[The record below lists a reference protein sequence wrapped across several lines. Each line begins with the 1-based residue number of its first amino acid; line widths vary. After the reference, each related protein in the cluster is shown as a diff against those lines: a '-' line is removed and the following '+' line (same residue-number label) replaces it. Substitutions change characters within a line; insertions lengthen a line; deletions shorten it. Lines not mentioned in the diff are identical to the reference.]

1 MRITDFEKNFLEID
15 GGNDEFNPYV
25 IRLFHT
31 LLQKVE
37 RDPYRKWTHDLLRNY
52 VNASYCFC
60 KILNDKCKDKKTFQ
74 DTAIHK
80 AKIASQEAKSKEQKE
95 QKEQNESPL
104 VNLYEDDDT
113 NLKVFFTGLYTPGT
127 YQGLKNG
134 LYFVINPSVE
144 PKISVKTRK
153 EIFEADQK
161 ILDGKKVLR
170 QIDHRDSFENE
181 LVDDMALNIQKIISP
196 TSMNLDVA
204 QKKIRELRYKINPIF
219 EILNKLKKTVD
230 EVSLEKYKVNTFI
243 KDKLKEIEKISS
255 KDLETII
262 YLKNIVDK
270 EDKIEHNPWLHILRD
285 GIDNLPTDFVLSFFN
300 KGFEVPSPVDRY
312 KIRKEW
318 IDKCILNTC
327 SNNEDN
333 SFMYFQE
340 IMLDTIQ
347 AILDKSNIH
356 NLPVLFYMKKG
367 TYNYLLPMYLLNS
380 GKPDFCIVL
389 RHIKDKDGNY
399 TGDWEPVTS
408 LDMDEVYCDI
418 RVFGKDAIERVR
430 DWW

>member
-37 RDPYRKWTHDLLRNY
+37 KDPYRKWTHDLLRNY

-60 KILNDKCKDKKTFQ
+60 ISLNDLRKDKKTFQ
-74 DTAIHK
+74 DTAIRK

-95 QKEQNESPL
+95 KNESPL

-127 YQGLKNG
+127 YHGLKNG

-144 PKISVKTRK
+144 PKKPKISVKTRK

-161 ILDGKKVLR
+161 EIDGEKVLR

-181 LVDDMALNIQKIISP
+181 LVGVEDLNINKISLLDKMSP
-196 TSMNLDVA
+196 EDANEII
-204 QKKIRELRYKINPIF
+204 KKKRINDKING
-219 EILNKLKKTVD
+219 
-230 EVSLEKYKVNTFI
+230 
-243 KDKLKEIEKISS
+243 
-255 KDLETII
+255 
-262 YLKNIVDK
+262 
-270 EDKIEHNPWLHILRD
+270 NPWLHILRD

-300 KGFEVPSPVDRY
+300 KWFEVLSPVDRY
-312 KIRKEW
+312 KNRKIW
-318 IDKCILNTC
+318 IDECIKHSC

-333 SFMYFQE
+333 SFMYYQE
-340 IMLDTIQ
+340 IMLDTMQ

-356 NLPVLFYMKKG
+356 NLPVHFYIKES

-389 RHIKDKDGNY
+389 KHMKDMDGKY
-399 TGDWEPVTS
+399 TGTWEPVTS
-408 LDMDEVYCDI
+408 LDMDEVYCNI

>member
-1 MRITDFEKNFLEID
+1 MRFTDFEKNFLEID

-60 KILNDKCKDKKTFQ
+60 KILNDKR
-74 DTAIHK
+74 K
-80 AKIASQEAKSKEQKE
+80 AKIASQEAKSKEQKGQE
-95 QKEQNESPL
+95 KQEEKNESPQ

-161 ILDGKKVLR
+161 EIDGEKVLR

-181 LVDDMALNIQKIISP
+181 LVGDVALNINKISLLDKMSP
-196 TSMNLDVA
+196 EDAYEIIKEKRIND
-204 QKKIRELRYKINPIF
+204 KING
-219 EILNKLKKTVD
+219 
-230 EVSLEKYKVNTFI
+230 
-243 KDKLKEIEKISS
+243 
-255 KDLETII
+255 
-262 YLKNIVDK
+262 
-270 EDKIEHNPWLHILRD
+270 NPWLHILRD
-285 GIDNLPTDFVLSFFN
+285 GIDNIPTDFVLSFFN
-300 KGFEVPSPVDRY
+300 KWFEVPSPVDRY
-312 KIRKEW
+312 KNRKNW
-318 IDKCILNTC
+318 IQECIKHSC
-327 SNNEDN
+327 SNNEEN
-333 SFMYFQE
+333 SFMCYQE
-340 IMLDTIQ
+340 IMLDTMQ

-356 NLPVLFYMKKG
+356 NLPVHFYIKES
-367 TYNYLLPMYLLNS
+367 TYNYLLPIYLQNS

-389 RHIKDKDGNY
+389 RNKKEHGEY

-408 LDMDEVYCDI
+408 LNMDEVYCDI

>member
-1 MRITDFEKNFLEID
+1 MRITDFEKNFLGID

-52 VNASYCFC
+52 VNASYYFC
-60 KILNDKCKDKKTFQ
+60 SNLNDIPKVKIASQ
-74 DTAIHK
+74 DAKAIRK

-95 QKEQNESPL
+95 QEKQEEQEEKNESPQ
-104 VNLYEDDDT
+104 VNLYEDYDT

-161 ILDGKKVLR
+161 EIDGEKVLR

-181 LVDDMALNIQKIISP
+181 LVGVEDLNI
-196 TSMNLDVA
+196 N
-204 QKKIRELRYKINPIF
+204 
-219 EILNKLKKTVD
+219 
-230 EVSLEKYKVNTFI
+230 
-243 KDKLKEIEKISS
+243 KISLLDKMS
-255 KDLETII
+255 PEDTNEII
-262 YLKNIVDK
+262 KKKSINDEIK
-270 EDKIEHNPWLHILRD
+270 GNPWLHILRD

-300 KGFEVPSPVDRY
+300 KWYEVPSPVDRY
-312 KIRKEW
+312 KNRKIW
-318 IDKCILNTC
+318 IEECIKHSC

-333 SFMYFQE
+333 SFMYYQE
-340 IMLDTIQ
+340 IMLDTMQ

-356 NLPVLFYMKKG
+356 NLPVYFYIKES

-389 RHIKDKDGNY
+389 KHMKDMHGKY
-399 TGDWEPVTS
+399 TGTWEPVTS
-408 LDMDEVYCDI
+408 LDMDEVYCNI

>member
-60 KILNDKCKDKKTFQ
+60 KILNDKRKAKIASQ
-74 DTAIHK
+74 EAAAIRK
-80 AKIASQEAKSKEQKE
+80 AKIASQEAKSKGK
-95 QKEQNESPL
+95 KKKNEFPQ
-104 VNLYEDDDT
+104 VNLYEDDDI

-161 ILDGKKVLR
+161 EIDGEKVLR

-181 LVDDMALNIQKIISP
+181 LVGDVALNINKISLLDKMSP
-196 TSMNLDVA
+196 EDAYEIIKEKRIND
-204 QKKIRELRYKINPIF
+204 KING
-219 EILNKLKKTVD
+219 
-230 EVSLEKYKVNTFI
+230 
-243 KDKLKEIEKISS
+243 
-255 KDLETII
+255 
-262 YLKNIVDK
+262 
-270 EDKIEHNPWLHILRD
+270 NPWLHILRD

-300 KGFEVPSPVDRY
+300 KWFEVPSPVDRY
-312 KIRKEW
+312 KNRKNW
-318 IDKCILNTC
+318 IQECINPHC
-327 SNNEDN
+327 
-333 SFMYFQE
+333 
-340 IMLDTIQ
+340 
-347 AILDKSNIH
+347 
-356 NLPVLFYMKKG
+356 
-367 TYNYLLPMYLLNS
+367 
-380 GKPDFCIVL
+380 
-389 RHIKDKDGNY
+389 
-399 TGDWEPVTS
+399 TG
-408 LDMDEVYCDI
+408 
-418 RVFGKDAIERVR
+418 
-430 DWW
+430 

>member
-1 MRITDFEKNFLEID
+1 MRITDLEKNFLEID
-15 GGNDEFNPYV
+15 GGNYEFNPYV

-37 RDPYRKWTHDLLRNY
+37 RDPCRKWTHDSLRNY

-60 KILNDKCKDKKTFQ
+60 KILNDIRKDKKTSQ
-74 DTAIHK
+74 DTAIRK

-95 QKEQNESPL
+95 QEKQEEKNEFPQ

-161 ILDGKKVLR
+161 EIDGEKVLR

-181 LVDDMALNIQKIISP
+181 LVGVEDLNINKISLLDKMSP
-196 TSMNLDVA
+196 EDANEII
-204 QKKIRELRYKINPIF
+204 KEIRINDKING
-219 EILNKLKKTVD
+219 
-230 EVSLEKYKVNTFI
+230 
-243 KDKLKEIEKISS
+243 
-255 KDLETII
+255 
-262 YLKNIVDK
+262 
-270 EDKIEHNPWLHILRD
+270 NPWLHILRD

-300 KGFEVPSPVDRY
+300 KWFEVPSPVDRY
-312 KIRKEW
+312 KNRKNW
-318 IDKCILNTC
+318 IEECIKHSC

-333 SFMYFQE
+333 SFMYYQE
-340 IMLDTIQ
+340 IMLDTMQ

-356 NLPVLFYMKKG
+356 NLPVYFYIKES

-389 RHIKDKDGNY
+389 KHMKDMHGKY
-399 TGDWEPVTS
+399 TGTWEPVTS
-408 LDMDEVYCDI
+408 LDMDEVYCNI

>member
-1 MRITDFEKNFLEID
+1 MSITDFEKNFLEID
-15 GGNDEFNPYV
+15 GGNYEFNPYV

-37 RDPYRKWTHDLLRNY
+37 RDPCKKWTHDSLRNY

-60 KILNDKCKDKKTFQ
+60 KILNDIRKDKKTSQ
-74 DTAIHK
+74 DTAIRK
-80 AKIASQEAKSKEQKE
+80 AKIASQEAKSKEQEKQDE
-95 QKEQNESPL
+95 KNESPQ

-161 ILDGKKVLR
+161 EIDGEKVLR

-181 LVDDMALNIQKIISP
+181 LVGVEDLNI
-196 TSMNLDVA
+196 N
-204 QKKIRELRYKINPIF
+204 
-219 EILNKLKKTVD
+219 
-230 EVSLEKYKVNTFI
+230 
-243 KDKLKEIEKISS
+243 KISLLDKMS
-255 KDLETII
+255 PEDANEIIKKKRINDTI
-262 YLKNIVDK
+262 NG
-270 EDKIEHNPWLHILRD
+270 NPWLHILRD

-300 KGFEVPSPVDRY
+300 KWYEVSSPVDRY
-312 KIRKEW
+312 KKRKIW
-318 IDKCILNTC
+318 IEECIKHSC

-333 SFMYFQE
+333 SFMYYQE
-340 IMLDTIQ
+340 IMLDTMQ

-356 NLPVLFYMKKG
+356 NLPVYFYIKES

-389 RHIKDKDGNY
+389 KHMKDMHGKY
-399 TGDWEPVTS
+399 TGTWEPVTS
-408 LDMDEVYCDI
+408 LDMDEVYCNI

>member
-37 RDPYRKWTHDLLRNY
+37 KDPYRKWTHDLLRNY

-60 KILNDKCKDKKTFQ
+60 ISLNDLRKDKKTFQ
-74 DTAIHK
+74 DTAIRK

-95 QKEQNESPL
+95 QKEKNESPL

-127 YQGLKNG
+127 YHGLKNG

-144 PKISVKTRK
+144 PKKPKISVKTRK

-161 ILDGKKVLR
+161 EIDGEKVLR

-181 LVDDMALNIQKIISP
+181 LVGVEDLNINKISLLDKMSP
-196 TSMNLDVA
+196 EDANEII
-204 QKKIRELRYKINPIF
+204 KKKRINDKING
-219 EILNKLKKTVD
+219 
-230 EVSLEKYKVNTFI
+230 
-243 KDKLKEIEKISS
+243 
-255 KDLETII
+255 
-262 YLKNIVDK
+262 
-270 EDKIEHNPWLHILRD
+270 NPWLHILRD

-300 KGFEVPSPVDRY
+300 KWFEVLSPVDRY
-312 KIRKEW
+312 KNRKIW
-318 IDKCILNTC
+318 IYECIKHSC

-333 SFMYFQE
+333 SFMYYQE
-340 IMLDTIQ
+340 IMLDTMQ

-356 NLPVLFYMKKG
+356 NLPVHFYIKES

-389 RHIKDKDGNY
+389 KHMKDMDGKY
-399 TGDWEPVTS
+399 TGTWEPVTS
-408 LDMDEVYCDI
+408 LDMDEVYCNI

>member
-60 KILNDKCKDKKTFQ
+60 KILNDKRKDKKTSQ
-74 DTAIHK
+74 DTAIRK

-95 QKEQNESPL
+95 QGEKNEFPL

-161 ILDGKKVLR
+161 EIDGEKVLR

-181 LVDDMALNIQKIISP
+181 LVGVEDLNINKISLLDKMSP
-196 TSMNLDVA
+196 EEANEII
-204 QKKIRELRYKINPIF
+204 KKKRINDKING
-219 EILNKLKKTVD
+219 
-230 EVSLEKYKVNTFI
+230 
-243 KDKLKEIEKISS
+243 
-255 KDLETII
+255 
-262 YLKNIVDK
+262 
-270 EDKIEHNPWLHILRD
+270 NPWLHILRD

-300 KGFEVPSPVDRY
+300 KCFEVPSPVDRY
-312 KIRKEW
+312 KNRKNW
-318 IDKCILNTC
+318 IEECIKHSC

-333 SFMYFQE
+333 SFMYYQE
-340 IMLDTIQ
+340 IMLDTMQ

-356 NLPVLFYMKKG
+356 NLPVHFYIKES

-389 RHIKDKDGNY
+389 KHKKKDGKY

-408 LDMDEVYCDI
+408 LDMDEVYCNI

>member
-37 RDPYRKWTHDLLRNY
+37 KDPYRKWTHDLLRNY

-60 KILNDKCKDKKTFQ
+60 ISLNDLRKDKKTFQ
-74 DTAIHK
+74 DTAIRK

-95 QKEQNESPL
+95 KNESPL

-127 YQGLKNG
+127 YHGLKNG

-144 PKISVKTRK
+144 PKKPKISVKTRK

-161 ILDGKKVLR
+161 EIDGEKVLR

-181 LVDDMALNIQKIISP
+181 LVGVEDLNI
-196 TSMNLDVA
+196 N
-204 QKKIRELRYKINPIF
+204 
-219 EILNKLKKTVD
+219 
-230 EVSLEKYKVNTFI
+230 
-243 KDKLKEIEKISS
+243 KISLLDKMS
-255 KDLETII
+255 PEDANEII
-262 YLKNIVDK
+262 KKKRINA
-270 EDKIEHNPWLHILRD
+270 KITGNPWLHILRD

-300 KGFEVPSPVDRY
+300 KWFEVLSPVDRY
-312 KIRKEW
+312 KNRKIW
-318 IDKCILNTC
+318 IDECIKHSC

-333 SFMYFQE
+333 SFMYYQE
-340 IMLDTIQ
+340 IMLDTMQ

-356 NLPVLFYMKKG
+356 NLPVHFYIKES

-389 RHIKDKDGNY
+389 KHMKDMHGKY
-399 TGDWEPVTS
+399 TGTWEPVTS
-408 LDMDEVYCDI
+408 LDMDEVYCNI

>member
-37 RDPYRKWTHDLLRNY
+37 KDPYRKWTHDLLRNY

-60 KILNDKCKDKKTFQ
+60 ISLNDLRKDKKTFQ
-74 DTAIHK
+74 DTAIRK

-95 QKEQNESPL
+95 QKEKNESPL

-113 NLKVFFTGLYTPGT
+113 NLKAFFTGLYTPGT
-127 YQGLKNG
+127 YHGLKNG

-144 PKISVKTRK
+144 PKKPKISVKTRK

-161 ILDGKKVLR
+161 EIDGEKVLR

-181 LVDDMALNIQKIISP
+181 LVGVEDLNINKISLLDKMSP
-196 TSMNLDVA
+196 EDANEII
-204 QKKIRELRYKINPIF
+204 KKKRINDKING
-219 EILNKLKKTVD
+219 
-230 EVSLEKYKVNTFI
+230 
-243 KDKLKEIEKISS
+243 
-255 KDLETII
+255 
-262 YLKNIVDK
+262 
-270 EDKIEHNPWLHILRD
+270 NPWLHILRD

-300 KGFEVPSPVDRY
+300 KWFEVLSPVDRY
-312 KIRKEW
+312 KNRKIW
-318 IDKCILNTC
+318 IDECIKHSC

-333 SFMYFQE
+333 SFMYYQE
-340 IMLDTIQ
+340 IMLDTMQ

-356 NLPVLFYMKKG
+356 NLPVHFYIKES

-389 RHIKDKDGNY
+389 KHMKDMDGKY
-399 TGDWEPVTS
+399 TGTWEPVTS
-408 LDMDEVYCDI
+408 LDMDEVYCNI

>member
-1 MRITDFEKNFLEID
+1 MSITDFEKNFLEID
-15 GGNDEFNPYV
+15 GGNYEFNPYV

-37 RDPYRKWTHDLLRNY
+37 RDPCRKWTHDSLRNY

-60 KILNDKCKDKKTFQ
+60 KILNDIRKDKKTSQ
-74 DTAIHK
+74 DTAIRK
-80 AKIASQEAKSKEQKE
+80 AKIASQEAKSKEQEKQDE
-95 QKEQNESPL
+95 KNESPQ

-161 ILDGKKVLR
+161 EIDGEKVLR

-181 LVDDMALNIQKIISP
+181 LVGVENLNINKISLLDKMSP
-196 TSMNLDVA
+196 EDANEII
-204 QKKIRELRYKINPIF
+204 KKKRINDKIN
-219 EILNKLKKTVD
+219 V
-230 EVSLEKYKVNTFI
+230 
-243 KDKLKEIEKISS
+243 
-255 KDLETII
+255 
-262 YLKNIVDK
+262 
-270 EDKIEHNPWLHILRD
+270 NPWLHILRD

-300 KGFEVPSPVDRY
+300 KWYEVSSPVDRY
-312 KIRKEW
+312 KNRKIW
-318 IDKCILNTC
+318 IEECIKHSC

-333 SFMYFQE
+333 SFMYYQE
-340 IMLDTIQ
+340 IMLDTMQ

-356 NLPVLFYMKKG
+356 NLPVYFYIKES

-389 RHIKDKDGNY
+389 KHMKDMHGKY
-399 TGDWEPVTS
+399 TGTWEPVTS
-408 LDMDEVYCDI
+408 LDMDEVYCNI

>member
-37 RDPYRKWTHDLLRNY
+37 KDPYRKWTHDLLRNY

-60 KILNDKCKDKKTFQ
+60 ISLNDLRKDKKTFQ
-74 DTAIHK
+74 DTAIRK

-95 QKEQNESPL
+95 KNESPL

-127 YQGLKNG
+127 YHGLKNG

-144 PKISVKTRK
+144 PKKPKISVKTRK

-161 ILDGKKVLR
+161 EIDGEKVLR

-181 LVDDMALNIQKIISP
+181 LVGVEDLNINKISLLDKMSP
-196 TSMNLDVA
+196 EDANEII
-204 QKKIRELRYKINPIF
+204 KKKRINDKING
-219 EILNKLKKTVD
+219 
-230 EVSLEKYKVNTFI
+230 
-243 KDKLKEIEKISS
+243 
-255 KDLETII
+255 
-262 YLKNIVDK
+262 
-270 EDKIEHNPWLHILRD
+270 NPWLHILRD

-300 KGFEVPSPVDRY
+300 IWFEVLSPVDRY
-312 KIRKEW
+312 KNRKIW
-318 IDKCILNTC
+318 IDECIKHSC

-333 SFMYFQE
+333 SFMYYQE
-340 IMLDTIQ
+340 IMLDTMQ

-356 NLPVLFYMKKG
+356 NLPVHFYIKES

-389 RHIKDKDGNY
+389 KHMKDMDGKY
-399 TGDWEPVTS
+399 TGTWEPVTS
-408 LDMDEVYCDI
+408 LDMDEVYCNI

>member
-37 RDPYRKWTHDLLRNY
+37 KDPYRKWTHDLLRNY

-60 KILNDKCKDKKTFQ
+60 ISLNDLRKDKKTFQ
-74 DTAIHK
+74 DTAIRK

-95 QKEQNESPL
+95 KNESPL

-127 YQGLKNG
+127 YHGLKNG

-144 PKISVKTRK
+144 PKKTKISVKTRK

-161 ILDGKKVLR
+161 EIDGEKVLR

-181 LVDDMALNIQKIISP
+181 LVGVEDLNINKISLLDKMSP
-196 TSMNLDVA
+196 EDANEII
-204 QKKIRELRYKINPIF
+204 KKKRINDKING
-219 EILNKLKKTVD
+219 
-230 EVSLEKYKVNTFI
+230 
-243 KDKLKEIEKISS
+243 
-255 KDLETII
+255 
-262 YLKNIVDK
+262 
-270 EDKIEHNPWLHILRD
+270 NPWLHILRD

-300 KGFEVPSPVDRY
+300 KWFEVLSPVDRY
-312 KIRKEW
+312 KNRKIW
-318 IDKCILNTC
+318 IDECIKHSC

-333 SFMYFQE
+333 SFMYYQE
-340 IMLDTIQ
+340 IMLDTMQ

-356 NLPVLFYMKKG
+356 NLPVHFYIKES

-389 RHIKDKDGNY
+389 KHMKDMDGKY
-399 TGDWEPVTS
+399 TGTWEPVTS
-408 LDMDEVYCDI
+408 LDMDEVYCNI

>member
-60 KILNDKCKDKKTFQ
+60 KILNDKRKAKIASQ
-74 DTAIHK
+74 EAASIRK
-80 AKIASQEAKSKEQKE
+80 AKIASQEAKSKGKKE
-95 QKEQNESPL
+95 KNEFPQ
-104 VNLYEDDDT
+104 VNLYEDDDI

-161 ILDGKKVLR
+161 EIDGEKVLR

-181 LVDDMALNIQKIISP
+181 LVGDVALNINKISLLDKMSP
-196 TSMNLDVA
+196 EDAYEIIKEKRIND
-204 QKKIRELRYKINPIF
+204 KING
-219 EILNKLKKTVD
+219 
-230 EVSLEKYKVNTFI
+230 
-243 KDKLKEIEKISS
+243 
-255 KDLETII
+255 
-262 YLKNIVDK
+262 
-270 EDKIEHNPWLHILRD
+270 NPWLHILRD

-300 KGFEVPSPVDRY
+300 KWFEVPSPVDRY
-312 KIRKEW
+312 KNRKNW
-318 IDKCILNTC
+318 IQECIKHSC
-327 SNNEDN
+327 SNNEEN
-333 SFMYFQE
+333 SFMCYQE
-340 IMLDTIQ
+340 IMLDTMQ

-356 NLPVLFYMKKG
+356 NLPVHFYIKES
-367 TYNYLLPMYLLNS
+367 TYNYLLPIYLQNS

-389 RHIKDKDGNY
+389 RNKKEHGEY

-408 LDMDEVYCDI
+408 LNMDEVYCDI

>member
-15 GGNDEFNPYV
+15 GGNYEFNPYV

-37 RDPYRKWTHDLLRNY
+37 RDPCRKWTHDSLCNY

-60 KILNDKCKDKKTFQ
+60 KILNDIRKDKKTSQ
-74 DTAIHK
+74 DTAIRK

-95 QKEQNESPL
+95 QEKQEEKNEFPQ

-161 ILDGKKVLR
+161 EIDGEKVLR

-181 LVDDMALNIQKIISP
+181 LVGVEDLNINKISLLDKMSP
-196 TSMNLDVA
+196 EDANEII
-204 QKKIRELRYKINPIF
+204 KEIRINDKING
-219 EILNKLKKTVD
+219 
-230 EVSLEKYKVNTFI
+230 
-243 KDKLKEIEKISS
+243 
-255 KDLETII
+255 
-262 YLKNIVDK
+262 
-270 EDKIEHNPWLHILRD
+270 NPWLHILRD

-300 KGFEVPSPVDRY
+300 KWFEVPSPVDRY
-312 KIRKEW
+312 KNRKNW
-318 IDKCILNTC
+318 IEECIKHSC

-333 SFMYFQE
+333 SFMYYQE
-340 IMLDTIQ
+340 IMLDTMQ

-356 NLPVLFYMKKG
+356 NLPVYFYIKES

-389 RHIKDKDGNY
+389 KHMKDMHGKY
-399 TGDWEPVTS
+399 TGTWEPVTS
-408 LDMDEVYCDI
+408 LDMDEVYCNI

>member
-37 RDPYRKWTHDLLRNY
+37 KDPYRKWTHDLLRNY

-60 KILNDKCKDKKTFQ
+60 ISLNDLRKDKKTFQ
-74 DTAIHK
+74 DTAIRK

-95 QKEQNESPL
+95 QKEKNESPL

-127 YQGLKNG
+127 YHGLKNG

-144 PKISVKTRK
+144 PKKPKISVKTRK

-161 ILDGKKVLR
+161 EIDGEKVLR

-181 LVDDMALNIQKIISP
+181 LVGVEDLNINKISLLDKMSP
-196 TSMNLDVA
+196 EDANEII
-204 QKKIRELRYKINPIF
+204 KKKRINDKING
-219 EILNKLKKTVD
+219 
-230 EVSLEKYKVNTFI
+230 
-243 KDKLKEIEKISS
+243 
-255 KDLETII
+255 
-262 YLKNIVDK
+262 
-270 EDKIEHNPWLHILRD
+270 NPWLHILRD

-300 KGFEVPSPVDRY
+300 KWFEVLSPVDRY
-312 KIRKEW
+312 KNRKIW
-318 IDKCILNTC
+318 IDECIKHSC

-333 SFMYFQE
+333 SFMYYQE
-340 IMLDTIQ
+340 IMLDTMQ

-356 NLPVLFYMKKG
+356 NLPVHFYIKES

-389 RHIKDKDGNY
+389 KHMKDMDGKY
-399 TGDWEPVTS
+399 TGTWEPVTS
-408 LDMDEVYCDI
+408 LDMDEVYCNI

>member
-1 MRITDFEKNFLEID
+1 MRITDFEKNFLGID

-37 RDPYRKWTHDLLRNY
+37 MDPYRQWTHDLLRNY

-60 KILNDKCKDKKTFQ
+60 SNLNNIPKDKIASQ
-74 DTAIHK
+74 DAKAIRK

-95 QKEQNESPL
+95 QEKQEKKNESPQ
-104 VNLYEDDDT
+104 VNLYEDEDT

-161 ILDGKKVLR
+161 EIDGEKVLR

-181 LVDDMALNIQKIISP
+181 LVGVEDLNINKISLLDKMSP
-196 TSMNLDVA
+196 EDANEII
-204 QKKIRELRYKINPIF
+204 KKKRINDKING
-219 EILNKLKKTVD
+219 
-230 EVSLEKYKVNTFI
+230 
-243 KDKLKEIEKISS
+243 
-255 KDLETII
+255 
-262 YLKNIVDK
+262 
-270 EDKIEHNPWLHILRD
+270 NPWLHILRD

-300 KGFEVPSPVDRY
+300 KWFEVPSPVARY
-312 KIRKEW
+312 ENRKIW
-318 IDKCILNTC
+318 IEECIKHSC

-333 SFMYFQE
+333 SFMYYQE
-340 IMLDTIQ
+340 IMLDTMQ

-356 NLPVLFYMKKG
+356 NLPVYFYIKES

-389 RHIKDKDGNY
+389 KHMKDMHGKY
-399 TGDWEPVTS
+399 TGTWEPVTS
-408 LDMDEVYCDI
+408 LDMDEVYCNI

>member
-1 MRITDFEKNFLEID
+1 MRFTDFEKNFLEID

-60 KILNDKCKDKKTFQ
+60 CNLNDSRKV
-74 DTAIHK
+74 
-80 AKIASQEAKSKEQKE
+80 KIASQDANAIRKDKIAFQEAKSKEQKGQE
-95 QKEQNESPL
+95 KQEEKNESPQ

-153 EIFEADQK
+153 EIFEADQ
-161 ILDGKKVLR
+161 IDGEKVLR

-181 LVDDMALNIQKIISP
+181 LVGVEDLNI
-196 TSMNLDVA
+196 N
-204 QKKIRELRYKINPIF
+204 
-219 EILNKLKKTVD
+219 
-230 EVSLEKYKVNTFI
+230 
-243 KDKLKEIEKISS
+243 KISLLDKMS
-255 KDLETII
+255 PEDANEII
-262 YLKNIVDK
+262 KKKSIN
-270 EDKIEHNPWLHILRD
+270 DKIKGNPWLHILRD

-300 KGFEVPSPVDRY
+300 KWFEVPSPVARY
-312 KIRKEW
+312 ENRKIW
-318 IDKCILNTC
+318 IEECIKHSC

-333 SFMYFQE
+333 SFMYYQE
-340 IMLDTIQ
+340 IMLDTMQ

-356 NLPVLFYMKKG
+356 NLPVYFYIKES

-389 RHIKDKDGNY
+389 KQTDKDEGI
-399 TGDWEPVTS
+399 WKPVTS

>member
-1 MRITDFEKNFLEID
+1 MRITDFEKNFLEMD

-60 KILNDKCKDKKTFQ
+60 KILNDKRKDKKTSQ
-74 DTAIHK
+74 DTAIRK

-95 QKEQNESPL
+95 QGEKNEFPL

-161 ILDGKKVLR
+161 EIDGEKVLR

-181 LVDDMALNIQKIISP
+181 LVGVEDLNINKISLLDKMSP
-196 TSMNLDVA
+196 EEANEII
-204 QKKIRELRYKINPIF
+204 KKKRINDKING
-219 EILNKLKKTVD
+219 
-230 EVSLEKYKVNTFI
+230 
-243 KDKLKEIEKISS
+243 
-255 KDLETII
+255 
-262 YLKNIVDK
+262 
-270 EDKIEHNPWLHILRD
+270 NPWLHILRD

-300 KGFEVPSPVDRY
+300 KCFEVPSPVDRY
-312 KIRKEW
+312 KNRKNW
-318 IDKCILNTC
+318 IEECIKHSC

-333 SFMYFQE
+333 SFMYYQE
-340 IMLDTIQ
+340 IMLDTMQ

-356 NLPVLFYMKKG
+356 NLPVHFYIKES

-389 RHIKDKDGNY
+389 KHMKDMDGKY
-399 TGDWEPVTS
+399 TGTWEPVTS
-408 LDMDEVYCDI
+408 LNMDEVYCDI